1 MGRIKRFPKELA
13 NQIAAGEVVER
24 PASALK
30 ELIENAVDAGALRV
44 DVVLEEGG
52 KALLSVSDDGCGMD
66 RQDLEL
72 SLEPHASSKIGSIED
87 LNEIRTLGFRG
98 EALASISSVS
108 DLEISSRTQ
117 DSAQG
122 WRIRCS
128 FGRLSPPEPVG
139 RRRGT
144 TVIVR
149 DLFLEIP
156 ARRAFL
162 KGARTEQGR
171 CVKVVRQAAVAWPD
185 IRFSVSSGSRE
196 LFRSSGSAKGRRRVV
211 PLLGDAF
218 LDSLMEVR
226 ASVGQGAG
234 GGQQIELY
242 GYLADPD
249 RVRLSSRQVYFFIN
263 GRPATAPVL
272 WRALNDALKGRLVK
286 GQQPAAVLFL
296 DLPPDKVDV
305 NVHPAKLE
313 VRFRHPDQIYR
324 LVSGAVK
331 EVLASRGHL
340 PVSEAEYAGGAGG
353 PGIQRLEARGPDPA
367 PVSILDEAGR
377 APGQALA
384 FGARTEEKAPLE
396 VCEAPLSP
404 YASKGKGEGRCLADS
419 GRATGPSAPFK
430 VKEADPSSVP
440 QAIGQLSD
448 SYILCQDGDA
458 LLILDQHAAHEAV
471 IFKRL
476 MEEASQSALASQALA
491 FPQVVELD
499 GGEISDMT
507 LLIERLRRV
516 GIEAEPFG
524 EDQLILR
531 AVTALLPNRETE
543 RLWLEGFLKEFASEF
558 SDTQAAEEEFLRRC
572 LSRLACRLAIKAGQR
587 LDHTRMQALVE
598 ECLEEGVTNCPHGRP
613 IWQSIPISEL
623 KKGFRRT

>member
-30 ELIENAVDAGALRV
+30 ELIENAVDAGASRV

-72 SLEPHASSKIGSIED
+72 ALEPHASSKIGSIED

-108 DLEISSRTQ
+108 DLEISSRTR
-117 DSAQG
+117 DAAQG

-139 RRRGT
+139 RRQGT

-162 KGARTEQGR
+162 KGTRTEQGR
-171 CVKVVRQAAVAWPD
+171 CLKVVRQAAVAWPEV
-185 IRFSVSSGSRE
+185 RFSVSSGPRE

-211 PLLGDAF
+211 PLLGEAF
-218 LDSLMEVR
+218 LDSLVEVR
-226 ASVGQGAG
+226 ASAGQGAG
-234 GGQQIELY
+234 GGRQVELH

-313 VRFRHPDQIYR
+313 IRFRYPDQIYR

-331 EVLASRGHL
+331 EALGSRVHHL
-340 PVSEAEYAGGAGG
+340 PLSGGEYPEGRHG
-353 PGIQRLEARGPDPA
+353 PGIQSPGTRGEDSGPAVLPEEAGEGPDKA
-367 PVSILDEAGR
+367 LTDEGM
-377 APGQALA
+377 
-384 FGARTEEKAPLE
+384 PLE
-396 VCEAPLSP
+396 VCEAPFPL
-404 YASKGKGEGRCLADS
+404 YASKDRDEGYSQADS
-419 GRATGPSAPFK
+419 CRASAFSAPFE
-430 VKEADPSSVP
+430 VAQATHPSSVP
-440 QAIGQLSD
+440 QAIGQLAD
-448 SYILCQDGDA
+448 SYILCQDGTT
-458 LLILDQHAAHEAV
+458 LFILDQHAAHEAV

-476 MEEASQSALASQALA
+476 MEEASKSALSSQALA
-491 FPQVVELD
+491 FPQVVDLE
-499 GGEISDMT
+499 GGEISDMA

-543 RLWLEGFLKEFASEF
+543 RLWVEGFLKEFASEF

-587 LDHTRMQALVE
+587 MDHARMQALIG

-613 IWQSIPISEL
+613 IWLSIPISEL